1 MLVVNK
7 PFFCVDLI
15 HKFKPFSATVA
26 VHHFESLL
34 SCPAFS
40 ALAVTINMYSCVC
53 NLGISK
59 VLYDAA
65 QAELVHILFSRSS
78 DQAARQ
84 EPYSLTSANTT
95 LNISRILAIE
105 KL

>member
-7 PFFCVDLI
+7 PFFSVSISSINLSLFPPLSLSI
-15 HKFKPFSATVA
+15 TSNPFCTVLRFR
-26 VHHFESLL
+26 H
-34 SCPAFS
+34 
-40 ALAVTINMYSCVC
+40 MYSCVC